1 VNKCDKT
8 CLVYAAVN
16 EMEEY
21 SGLNIDCWL
30 HRVKQ
35 IKSLCKIKTM
45 PSYTNT
51 DIVRNNVKKA
61 LQTILD
67 RFYLDQINQCKMGD
81 DLINHNKL
89 RLYATVKGSFKREPY
104 IDLGQSR
111 NQ

>member
-1 VNKCDKT
+1 MNKCDKT

-45 PSYTNT
+45 PSYT
-51 DIVRNNVKKA
+51 DIVRNNG
-61 LQTILD
+61 L
-67 RFYLDQINQCKMGD
+67 FG
-81 DLINHNKL
+81 
-89 RLYATVKGSFKREPY
+89 E
-104 IDLGQSR
+104 
-111 NQ
+111 